1 MRGKD
6 LQLNIHYF
14 IKMYEMLFIAG
25 MIERSI
31 VLKWLTE
38 RKEEQIKTLQHT
50 GILCSRMKQLV
61 TNRHHLQTAVKMRK
75 YRDSRETR
83 KLQLE
88 WRILLKLLATNFLQ
102 R

>member
-1 MRGKD
+1 MCVCCIMRGKD

-38 RKEEQIKTLQHT
+38 RKEEQIKTL
-50 GILCSRMKQLV
+50 
-61 TNRHHLQTAVKMRK
+61 
-75 YRDSRETR
+75 
-83 KLQLE
+83 
-88 WRILLKLLATNFLQ
+88 
-102 R
+102 